1 MKTKMLII
9 AAFCC
14 MAGAA
19 NSTPSETSPTVDIV
33 RKDTTSVY
41 VVNYMGSKTGKVTI
55 TVKDNAQAT
64 VLVRSFKEIKDF
76 SLPIN
81 FSSVAEGVYTVQIDN
96 GIEKLDRTV
105 NYTKDIATNYTRVE
119 NLGNGQYLLT
129 SSHSGKEKITV
140 KVYNE
145 SNVKVY
151 EEDKMVR
158 GDFSMLFNL
167 KNVTGQPYFE
177 VSEKSGDFIL
187 VPGHPQVIQ
196 VKE

>member
-9 AAFCC
+9 AVFCC
-14 MAGAA
+14 IASAA
-19 NSTPSETSPTVDIV
+19 NSAPSEKSPTVDII

-41 VVNYMGSKTGKVTI
+41 LVNYLGSKTGKVTI
-55 TVKDNAQAT
+55 TVKDNAQAII
-64 VLVRSFKEIKDF
+64 LVRSFRDIKDF
-76 SLPIN
+76 SLPLN

-96 GIEKLDRTV
+96 GVEKVDKTL
-105 NYTKDIATNYTRVE
+105 NYTKDIAINYTRVE

-129 SSHSGKEKITV
+129 SSHTGKEKITV
-140 KVYNE
+140 RIYNE

-151 EEDKMVR
+151 EEDKIVR
-158 GDFSMLFNL
+158 GNFSLLFNL

-177 VSEKSGDFIL
+177 VTEKSDTFIL
-187 VPGHPQVIQ
+187 VPGHPQIIQ